1 MELGFQ
7 HLASHRCSFTLFKFP
22 VLQIVFSQ
30 LTTEDFLTAD
40 ELGWFPGSLVL
51 GQVLGILLGPLL
63 ADLVNSL
70 KWPSANNPKLVCILY
85 IKCVYYV
92 DVGGQK
98 NHLPA
103 CGSHLLCLLAPSLN
117 QVLLLTLLLL
127 LLLLLQLLLLFL
139 VSLSPGFMG
148 LLLLLLLFFVISWFH
163 WSPAPVFDL
172 NESFQSCFY
181 RVLHQST
188 WVDPPSCQNSHWSH
202 RQPGDFMAVAIM
214 VVM

>member
-22 VLQIVFSQ
+22 VLQRIFSQ

-85 IKCVYYV
+85 IKCVYHV
-92 DVGGQK
+92 HVGGQK

-127 LLLLLQLLLLFL
+127 LLQLLLMFL

-148 LLLLLLLFFVISWFH
+148 LLLLLLLFSSSPGFIGLLLQFFFISMKV
-163 WSPAPVFDL
+163 SSLVFIV
-172 NESFQSCFY
+172 F
-181 RVLHQST
+181 ST
-188 WVDPPSCQNSHWSH
+188 SQLGWTLLLARTLTGLTDSLVTLWQW
-202 RQPGDFMAVAIM
+202 QLWM
-214 VVM
+214 

>member
-70 KWPSANNPKLVCILY
+70 KWPSANNHKLVCILY
-85 IKCVYYV
+85 IYVYILCYYMCILC
-92 DVGGQK
+92 GCRWAEESLACLRLSPP
-98 NHLPA
+98 LPP
-103 CGSHLLCLLAPSLN
+103 GSFSPPG
-117 QVLLLTLLLL
+117 
-127 LLLLLQLLLLFL
+127 L
-139 VSLSPGFMG
+139 VS
-148 LLLLLLLFFVISWFH
+148 
-163 WSPAPVFDL
+163 
-172 NESFQSCFY
+172 
-181 RVLHQST
+181 
-188 WVDPPSCQNSHWSH
+188 
-202 RQPGDFMAVAIM
+202 
-214 VVM
+214 